1 MRKLSLCALNAVA
14 NYKKS
19 LEKWELAL
27 RVLVFTEL
35 ITTRSRQ
42 SLKRTSPSVE
52 VCLL

>member
-1 MRKLSLCALNAVA
+1 MRTLRLYVLNAVA

-27 RVLVFTEL
+27 KVLVSIEQ
-35 ITTRSRQ
+35 ITTRSRR

-52 VCLL
+52 ACLL